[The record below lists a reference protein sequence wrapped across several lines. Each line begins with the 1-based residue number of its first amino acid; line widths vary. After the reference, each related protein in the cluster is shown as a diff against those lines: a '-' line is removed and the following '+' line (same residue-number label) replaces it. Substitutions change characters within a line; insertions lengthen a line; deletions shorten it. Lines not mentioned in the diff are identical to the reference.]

1 MNIKV
6 LGGMVVLLLLA
17 GCEAPPGPYL
27 FRPNTTVST
36 KDNDL
41 FQCHLAAAQQVPAN
55 TQIGTTPVYSTPITT
70 SCYGYSCT
78 TSGGQVYGG
87 NTYSYDGNA
96 SLRSEYG
103 DRCMASKG
111 YSSTVLP
118 SCPANLAV
126 PVELRQM
133 LSGKLRSPET
143 GSCRLPI
150 TERTS
155 NLIYANEMK

>member
-1 MNIKV
+1 MNIKAMSGTLMLLV
-6 LGGMVVLLLLA
+6 LS
-17 GCEAPPGPYL
+17 GCDAPPAPYL
-27 FRPNTTVST
+27 YRPNTTVST
-36 KDNDL
+36 KDNDI

-70 SCYGYSCT
+70 SCYGYTCT

-87 NTYSYDGNA
+87 NTYSYDANA
-96 SLRSEYG
+96 SLRSEFE
-103 DRCMASKG
+103 DRCMATKG
-111 YSSTVLP
+111 YSSTILP

-126 PVELRQM
+126 PDELRNK
-133 LSGKLRSPET
+133 LSGKLRAPET

-155 NLIYANEMK
+155 NLVYSNEMK